1 MKIADR
7 QIDVVVDTGAERS
20 ILSKK
25 WASQIGM
32 DCDNK
37 PAVRLKGAFNAPPPT
52 DGRIM
57 NAVKLQIGV
66 SSVGNQDIMLENV
79 HRSRHQAVP
88 DRLDVSSA
96 RTMDIFNATAQN
108 IFK

>member
-7 QIDVVVDTGAERS
+7 QIDVVIDTGAERS

-37 PAVRLKGAFNAPPPT
+37 PAVRLKGAFNSPPL
-52 DGRIM
+52 R
-57 NAVKLQIGV
+57 AV
-66 SSVGNQDIMLENV
+66 S
-79 HRSRHQAVP
+79 
-88 DRLDVSSA
+88 
-96 RTMDIFNATAQN
+96 
-108 IFK
+108 